1 MNAQTTQAITDLAMV
16 GSHKVEM
23 MFYPVAWKAAA
34 AISPTWH
41 SIPFP
46 PKQKKDIPKQ
56 PGVYVFVVTPNVF
69 SLEPTSGL
77 FYVGKATSLYA
88 RMGAYIGE
96 IDKDHKVSPR
106 PMVWRMI
113 NQWNG
118 HLRLYYTITADVNEA
133 EDLENEML
141 NALRPPFN
149 KEYEAEV
156 SQVMRAL

>member
-1 MNAQTTQAITDLAMV
+1 MNAQTMQSLNDLAMAH
-16 GSHKVEM
+16 SHNVEM
-23 MFYPVAWKAAA
+23 MLYPVAWKAAA

-46 PKQKKDIPKQ
+46 PKEKKVIPKK

-69 SLEPTSGL
+69 SLEPTTAL

-96 IDKDHKVSPR
+96 VDKDFKVTAR
-106 PMVWRMI
+106 PMVWKMI
-113 NQWNG
+113 NKWNG
-118 HLRLYYTITADVNEA
+118 HLRLYFTITADVDAA